1 MRTSPGQAAAGPERG
16 LAVIASRHPAVG
28 LAVGVVRDGR
38 LQHFH
43 GHGRADIVSGK
54 PVTED
59 TVFRIGSL
67 TKTFTGVA
75 VLQLYER
82 GLIDLDA
89 PAGGYLRA
97 YRLIPAKP
105 GHRPPTVRQLLTH
118 TAGLPQLVYPAR
130 AFGPVLG
137 ETVPYGQRVPT
148 LAEFYKGRLHL
159 IAEPG
164 TRHTYSNHGFATLGQ
179 IIEDVTGQPLGHVF
193 RDRIFGPLGM
203 TGTGLVRSERIRA
216 RLATGYTL
224 RAGGP
229 RPVRDFDLV
238 TIGAG
243 GIYSTTADMAR
254 YVAALLA
261 RGCGEHGQILKPET
275 LTSMFAPHYQPDPRL
290 PGAGLAFFR
299 RNLGGHLVAGH
310 DGLVPGFTSQMSL
323 APDDGTGVVALTNGA
338 RRAMTWLGGEVD
350 GILGDILGVPDL
362 VIRADVP
369 HHPEIWTD
377 VCGWYSFRG
386 SLRDA
391 QKWFVAGVE
400 VFVRR
405 GQLTLRPV
413 TPLPALAR
421 GLPLHPDDPGD
432 PYVFR
437 IDLSRLG
444 VGTSR
449 VVFSRSPYAEVN
461 ALHLDLGF
469 APLSFDRQPATRNPR
484 YWVSSALGAAAAA
497 TTANAVRRHR
507 QYAPLRAR
515 GRALAAAAAGARPP
529 HDMPHQGMRGEQAST
544 ALWRAGGVSRSG
556 PA

>member
-1 MRTSPGQAAAGPERG
+1 MKTPPEEAVTGHIDERLAA
-16 LAVIASRHPAVG
+16 IASRHPAVG

-38 LQHFH
+38 LCHFH
-43 GHGRADIVSGK
+43 GHGLADIASRT

-59 TVFRIGSL
+59 TVFRIGSI
-67 TKTFTGVA
+67 TKTFTAIA
-75 VLQLYER
+75 VLQLCEL

-105 GHRPPTVRQLLTH
+105 AQRPPTVRQLLTH
-118 TAGLPQLVYPAR
+118 TAGLAQLVYPAR
-130 AFGPVLG
+130 AFRPVLG
-137 ETVPYGQRVPT
+137 ETVAYGQRVPA
-148 LAEFYKGRLHL
+148 LDEFYRGRLHL

-179 IIEDVTGQPLGHVF
+179 IVEDVTGQPLARLF

-203 TGTGLVRSERIRA
+203 TGTDLTRSDRIEA

-229 RPVRDFDLV
+229 RPVRDCDLV
-238 TIGAG
+238 TAGAG

-254 YVAALLA
+254 YMAALLA
-261 RGCGEHGQILKPET
+261 GGSGEHGQILKPET

-290 PGAGLAFFR
+290 PGVGLAFFR
-299 RNLGGHLVAGH
+299 HNLGGHLVVDH
-310 DGLVPGFTSQMSL
+310 DGLVPGFNSQMSL
-323 APDDGTGVVALTNGA
+323 APHDGTGVVAFTNGA
-338 RRAMTWLGGEVD
+338 RSAMAWLGAEVTAVL
-350 GILGDILGVPDL
+350 GHILGASEP
-362 VIRADVP
+362 VIRADVS

-386 SLRDA
+386 SLKDA
-391 QKWFVAGVE
+391 QKWFVAGAE

-413 TPLPALAR
+413 TPVPALAR
-421 GLPLHPDDPGD
+421 GLPLHPDDSGD

-437 IDLSRLG
+437 IDLSSLG
-444 VGTSR
+444 IGTSR
-449 VVFSRSPYAEVN
+449 VVFSRSPHARVT
-461 ALHLDLGF
+461 AFHLDLGL
-469 APLSFDRQPATRNPR
+469 APLLSFDKQPATRDPR
-484 YWVSSALGAAAAA
+484 YWVSSALGAVAVA

-515 GRALAAAAAGARPP
+515 GRALAAAAATTPARPR
-529 HDMPHQGMRGEQAST
+529 HDMPHRGMQG
-544 ALWRAGGVSRSG
+544 
-556 PA
+556 

>member
-1 MRTSPGQAAAGPERG
+1 MTGYPGSGPAA
-16 LAVIASRHPAVG
+16 IACRHPAVG

-38 LQHFH
+38 LSFFH
-43 GHGRADIVSGK
+43 GHGLADIASRT

-67 TKTFTGVA
+67 TRTFTAVA
-75 VLQLYER
+75 VLQLCDR
-82 GLIDLDA
+82 GLVDLDA

-130 AFGPVLG
+130 AVQPVLG
-137 ETVPYGQRVPT
+137 ETVPYGQRVPA
-148 LAEFYKGRLHL
+148 LDEFYRGRLHL

-179 IIEDVTGQPLGHVF
+179 IVEDVTGQPLACVF

-203 TGTGLVRSERIRA
+203 TGTGLARSDQIRA
-216 RLATGYTL
+216 RLATGYAL

-229 RPVRDFDLV
+229 RPVRDRDLV
-238 TIGAG
+238 TAGAG

-261 RGCGEHGQILKPET
+261 GGCGEHGRILRPET
-275 LTSMFAPHYQPDPRL
+275 LASMFAPHYQPDPRL
-290 PGAGLAFFR
+290 PGVGLAFFR
-299 RNLGGHLVAGH
+299 RNLGGHLVAEH
-310 DGLVPGFTSQMSL
+310 DGLVPGFSSQMSL
-323 APDDGTGVVALTNGA
+323 APCDGTGVVAFTNGA
-338 RRAMTWLGGEVD
+338 RGAMTWLGAEVTA
-350 GILGDILGVPDL
+350 ILGHILGASEP

-369 HHPEIWTD
+369 HHPEIWAD

-391 QKWFVAGVE
+391 QKWFVAGAE

-421 GLPLHPDDPGD
+421 GMPLHPDDPGD

-437 IDLSRLG
+437 IDLSSLG
-444 VGTSR
+444 IGTSR
-449 VVFSRSPYAEVN
+449 VVFSRSPHAVAN
-461 ALHLDLGF
+461 AFHLDLGF
-469 APLSFDRQPATRNPR
+469 APLSFDKQRATTNPR

-507 QYAPLRAR
+507 QYAPLRER
-515 GRALAAAAAGARPP
+515 GRALASAAAAAPARRCRDVP
-529 HDMPHQGMRGEQAST
+529 HHGMPG
-544 ALWRAGGVSRSG
+544 
-556 PA
+556 